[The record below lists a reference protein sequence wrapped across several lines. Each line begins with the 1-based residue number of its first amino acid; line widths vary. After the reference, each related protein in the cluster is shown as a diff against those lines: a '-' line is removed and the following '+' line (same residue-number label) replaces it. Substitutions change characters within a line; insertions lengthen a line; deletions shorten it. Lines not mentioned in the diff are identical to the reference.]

1 MDTYICIADLR
12 LKERNLA
19 ACVAVSI
26 ACAALHVQI
35 SVLRADPDP

>member
-1 MDTYICIADLR
+1 MDTHFSIAHLP
-12 LKERNLA
+12 LNETNLE

-35 SVLRADPDP
+35 SVLR